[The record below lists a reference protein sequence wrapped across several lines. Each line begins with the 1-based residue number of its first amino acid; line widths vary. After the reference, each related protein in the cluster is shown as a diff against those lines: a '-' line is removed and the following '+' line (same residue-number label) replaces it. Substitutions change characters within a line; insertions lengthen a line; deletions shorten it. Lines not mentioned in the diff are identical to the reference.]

1 MKLQGMLLV
10 FLMALNWLPAPTA
23 AGWMGRGRLSGFV
36 QAQSNN
42 SSSEKRAALKAGLE
56 RAFVLLRE
64 AGVPFDPELLLE
76 EDWPKRLAPIFDQMP
91 EMNQN
96 RYAAGPLSGVQLADT
111 LYLPEHVETTG
122 DTVILVRHIRFE
134 GNNFEIKGNHYLTF
148 YPMIDI
154 GGLGTTL
161 PRKLMRSNQSGE
173 LEVEVEIPETLP
185 PVKRGQVTVDT
196 SGTGPRSPQLPD

>member
-1 MKLQGMLLV
+1 MKLRGMLLV

-76 EDWPKRLAPIFDQMP
+76 EDWPKRLAPIFDQIP

-96 RYAAGPLSGVQLADT
+96 RYMAGPLSGVQLADT
-111 LYLPEHVETTG
+111 LYLPGHVETTG

-134 GNNFEIKGNHYLTF
+134 GNDFEIKGNHYLTV
-148 YPMIDI
+148 YPAIDM
-154 GGLGTTL
+154 GALGTTL
-161 PRKLMRSNQSGE
+161 PRKLVRSSQNGE
-173 LEVEVEIPETLP
+173 LEIEVEIPETLP
-185 PVKRGQVTVDT
+185 PIKKGHVTVDS
-196 SGTGPRSPQLPD
+196 SGTSPSSRQFP